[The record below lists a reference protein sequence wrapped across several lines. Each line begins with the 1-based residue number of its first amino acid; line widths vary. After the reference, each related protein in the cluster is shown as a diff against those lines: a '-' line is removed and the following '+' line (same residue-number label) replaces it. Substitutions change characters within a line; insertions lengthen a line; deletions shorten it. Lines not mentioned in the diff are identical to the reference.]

1 MKTEL
6 PLSYQDQSTQ
16 QKGRPWI
23 PYMAQFF
30 FFYYKRSPNRK
41 PFFKKKEKE
50 IELQVH

>member
-30 FFYYKRSPNRK
+30 FFTTREVPTENLFSKNKR
-41 PFFKKKEKE
+41 KK
-50 IELQVH
+50 